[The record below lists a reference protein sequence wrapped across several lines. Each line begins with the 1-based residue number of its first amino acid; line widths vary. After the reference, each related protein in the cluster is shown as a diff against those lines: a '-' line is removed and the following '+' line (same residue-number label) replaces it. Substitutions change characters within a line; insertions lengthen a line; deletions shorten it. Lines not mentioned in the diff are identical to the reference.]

1 MIFSFSLSIFIGFIL
16 GLLYAHAARLQY
28 ELSMRV
34 MQRSVFV
41 VRFLGVGLRLGVLF
55 GVSTCC
61 VLWGGCSVE
70 ALGAGIAAG
79 YMSFTLWQ
87 VYTWM

>member
-1 MIFSFSLSIFIGFIL
+1 MIFSFYLSVFIGFIL
-16 GLLYAHAARLQY
+16 GLGYAGAMRQYHTVAVLARSRFLA
-28 ELSMRV
+28 
-34 MQRSVFV
+34 
-41 VRFLGVGLRLGVLF
+41 RFLGVGMRLGLLF